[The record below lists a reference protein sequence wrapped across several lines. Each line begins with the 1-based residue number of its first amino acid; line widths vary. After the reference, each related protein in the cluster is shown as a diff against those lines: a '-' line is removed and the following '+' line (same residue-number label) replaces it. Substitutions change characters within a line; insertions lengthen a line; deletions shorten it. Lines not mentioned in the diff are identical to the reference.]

1 MENKTCSKCGV
12 PRPLTG
18 FYVSKGRVSTVCKQC
33 EAISAKERYLNA
45 KPPQG
50 EDKKCCRCGEV
61 KPLAEFNLK
70 PQAAC
75 KACINVYQAVYRE
88 QNKKR
93 LAERE
98 LQRYHSDVERYRA
111 LALEWRKK
119 NRDKTNAKQ
128 RLYAKRED
136 RLAADRLL
144 RLKYSN
150 ELTDG
155 YVRRALVKG
164 SGLLNVTIPHE
175 LIEVKRLQLQIL
187 RKINNDIGIKSQP
200 TKEKI

>member
-12 PRPLTG
+12 SRPLAD
-18 FYVSKGRVSTVCKQC
+18 FYLSRGTPRSVCKTCQ
-33 EAISAKERYLNA
+33 AMYSKERYLNA
-45 KPPQG
+45 KPPHG
-50 EDKKCCRCGEV
+50 EDKKWCRCGET

-88 QNKKR
+88 QNKRR

-128 RLYAKRED
+128 RLYSKRED
-136 RLAADRLL
+136 RLLADRLL
-144 RLKYSN
+144 RLKYSK

-155 YVRRALVKG
+155 YVRRALVKR

-175 LIEVKRLQLQIL
+175 LIGAKRLQLQIL
-187 RKINNDIGIKSQP
+187 RKITNDSG
-200 TKEKI
+200 KESRQGHRKH